1 MQKLVRS
8 AVSLLLVLVLC
19 ACGSGGS
26 QWQEQYDLGTR
37 YLNEG
42 NYEEAVIAFTAAIE
56 IDPKR
61 VEAYVGAAQA
71 YTAMG
76 KRRQA
81 AEILDKAESLL
92 GENDA
97 ITAARDELDRLL
109 PLNAYGAIEFAY
121 RPDYVAY
128 EDLSPEEQNWLS
140 AAIRALERQDR
151 DALLALCEQVT
162 SINLVCCTTYEQYK
176 VSVDAGPAGDNPSIH
191 LEIRP
196 ENGMGYWCW
205 TQIIENGYDH
215 NIGSCPCVDWQ
226 WNGDAE
232 YHREDYH
239 PGNEH
244 GSDLYE
250 ELESYPVV
258 NNLRNGHGTETILW
272 HYENKTS
279 SENRTA
285 EYSQGIKTASQRQ
298 NREDGS
304 WEDLGSDEDFIY
316 GVWCFG
322 RGDPKEY
329 PEYYYF

>member
-8 AVSLLLVLVLC
+8 TVSLLLVLVLC

-26 QWQEQYDLGTR
+26 QWQEQYDLGIR

-76 KRRQA
+76 KRQQA
-81 AEILDKAESLL
+81 TEILDRAESLL

-109 PLNAYGAIEFAY
+109 PLNAYGAIEFTY

-128 EDLSPEEQNWLS
+128 EDLSPEEQTWLS
-140 AAIRALERQDR
+140 AAISALVAQDR
-151 DALLALCEQVT
+151 DALLALCEQTT
-162 SINLVCCTTYEQYK
+162 SINHACCTTYKQYK
-176 VSVDAGPAGDNPSIH
+176 VDVYAIPAGNNPYIY

-196 ENGMGYWCW
+196 ENGMGYWCQ
-205 TQIIENGYDH
+205 TQITENGYDH
-215 NIGSCPCVDWQ
+215 CIGSCPCVDWQ

-232 YHREDYH
+232 YHRENYH
-239 PGNEH
+239 PGDEL

-258 NNLRNGHGTETILW
+258 NNLRNGHGTETLLW
-272 HYENKTS
+272 HDEDYTS
-279 SENRTA
+279 SQNRTA
-285 EYSQGIKTASQRQ
+285 EYSQGIKTAYQEQ
-298 NREDGS
+298 NLDGS
-304 WEDLGSDEDFIY
+304 WEDLGFDEDHIY

-329 PEYYYF
+329 PESYYF